1 MPPVELKD
9 GQGRH
14 KTSLLTQ
21 ARFVV
26 VVSSKTLSL
35 TFTTIQVKQENVKK
49 KRGERKRKE
58 ELKK

>member
-14 KTSLLTQ
+14 KTSLLSQT
-21 ARFVV
+21 RFVV

-35 TFTTIQVKQENVKK
+35 AFTSIQVKQENVKK
-49 KRGERKRKE
+49 KERNGRE
-58 ELKK
+58 KKN